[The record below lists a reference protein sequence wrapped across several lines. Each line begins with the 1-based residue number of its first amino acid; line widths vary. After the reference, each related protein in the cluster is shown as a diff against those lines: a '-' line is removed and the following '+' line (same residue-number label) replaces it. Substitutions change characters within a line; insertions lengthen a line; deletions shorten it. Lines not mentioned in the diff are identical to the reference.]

1 MKVSIKI
8 PKVGLTVED
17 VVFTEWA
24 KECGSMLE
32 LGEIIAIVESDKTTF
47 EIPAPTDANQVICS
61 AYLLVFAE
69 IIVVILWLKTS
80 IWFWL

>member
-24 KECGSMLE
+24 KECGSNLE
-32 LGEIIAIVESDKTTF
+32 LGEIIAVVESDKATF
-47 EIPAPTDANQVICS
+47 EIPAPADGT
-61 AYLLVFAE
+61 LVETLCQAGQTVSVGE
-69 IIVVILWLKTS
+69 IIGVIER
-80 IWFWL
+80 

>member
-32 LGEIIAIVESDKTTF
+32 LGEIIAIVESDKTAF
-47 EIPAPTDANQVICS
+47 EIPAPTDGT
-61 AYLLVFAE
+61 LVQTLCQAGQTVAVGE
-69 IIVVILWLKTS
+69 IIGVIER
-80 IWFWL
+80 

>member
-24 KECGSMLE
+24 KECGSILE
-32 LGEIIAIVESDKTTF
+32 LGEIIAVVESDKTTF
-47 EIPAPTDANQVICS
+47 EIPAPIDGT
-61 AYLLVFAE
+61 LVETLCQAGQTVCVGE
-69 IIVVILWLKTS
+69 IIGVIER
-80 IWFWL
+80 